1 MLPSKSVSSAVS
13 VMLVTMLLCMAVFMP
28 TAIGETTYPE
38 RVVKLLM
45 LYDESSVAALK
56 LYGVDR
62 ENAPNYIEQAVKLA
76 AAPFKDT
83 WNIDLDVEVLRYE
96 DVLGIPYSQNECPGL
111 WHWSN
116 NDENVRRERVWHLEN
131 GQCTC
136 VPIEECYTYSG
147 YDGHH
152 NSARRLMLVAYVYS
166 MNNPDDYDLVS
177 IAVGHKLCKYDPSN
191 NTHSEFGGLA
201 AINGGGSTVRVGYVK
216 DTNLGPLHNLLRL
229 RGTILHELSHNYNLY
244 DYYIGVPDGSNRCST
259 NYPCT
264 MFFGFNDV
272 VYIKNAWCPK
282 CQEAFRYNS
291 FGQVVGGAN

>member
-1 MLPSKSVSSAVS
+1 MLSSKSVSSAIS

-28 TAIGETTYPE
+28 TAIGETTYPKRE
-38 RVVKLLM
+38 VKLLM
-45 LYDESSVAALK
+45 LYDESSIAALK
-56 LYGVDR
+56 LYGVDSD
-62 ENAPNYIEQAVKLA
+62 NAPNYIEQAVKLA

-83 WNIDLDVEVLRYE
+83 WNIELDIEVLRYE

-111 WHWSN
+111 WHWN
-116 NDENVRRERVWHLEN
+116 PNDESVRRERVWHLED

-152 NSARRLMLVAYVYS
+152 NSALRLMHVAYVYS
-166 MNNPDDYDLVS
+166 MNNPDYDLVS
-177 IAVGHKLCKYDPSN
+177 IAVGHKLCKYYPLN
-191 NTHSEFGGLA
+191 NTHSDLGGNG
-201 AINGGGSTVRVGYVK
+201 AINGGGSTVRIGQIN
-216 DTNLGPLHNLLRL
+216 DAGLGTLHNLLSL

-244 DYYIGVPDGSNRCST
+244 DYYTGVPVGSNRCSI

-282 CQEAFRYNS
+282 CQETFRYDS